1 MFSKALNSGDAP
13 LPREGDLYKKITV
26 AGKTFELYYG
36 YYEEFEREY
45 NEPMPLYPDFLRQP
59 HYTDDGEPI
68 VTGMQDAC
76 AYYIGK
82 ESGDSCASCRHFKSC
97 EELFGIC
104 YCPSN
109 KKQRNDTV

>member
-1 MFSKALNSGDAP
+1 MFSKTLNSGNVP
-13 LPREGDLYKKITV
+13 LPREGDLYKRITV

-45 NEPMPLYPDFLRQP
+45 NDPMPLYPDFRRQP

-76 AYYIGK
+76 PYYSGR
-82 ESGDSCASCRHFKSC
+82 ESGDSCASCKYFKSC

-104 YCPSN
+104 FCPN
-109 KKQRNDTV
+109 NKQRQDGTA